1 MGKLLNILPVSDLRQ
16 NAAKVLKKI
25 RENQEPIIITQRGR
39 AAAVIIGVE
48 AYEKSEHDK
57 EILRLLAKGDREI
70 EIGEGYDLDSVLA
83 EADLI
88 LSQEPSLKS
97 ASHLLSEPSFCL
109 LSRIFDGINILQ
121 QPIFDSI
128 PKQFCE
134 GSRTF
139 LNPEESYPNFQNFPS
154 GK

>member
-70 EIGEGYDLDSVLA
+70 ETGEGYDLDSVLA

-88 LSQEPSLKS
+88 LSQEPS
-97 ASHLLSEPSFCL
+97 
-109 LSRIFDGINILQ
+109 
-121 QPIFDSI
+121 
-128 PKQFCE
+128 
-134 GSRTF
+134 
-139 LNPEESYPNFQNFPS
+139 
-154 GK
+154 

>member
-57 EILRLLAKGDREI
+57 EILRLLAKGDKEI
-70 EIGEGYDLDSVLA
+70 ETGEGYDLDTVLA

-88 LSQEPSLKS
+88 LSKEPS
-97 ASHLLSEPSFCL
+97 
-109 LSRIFDGINILQ
+109 
-121 QPIFDSI
+121 
-128 PKQFCE
+128 
-134 GSRTF
+134 
-139 LNPEESYPNFQNFPS
+139 
-154 GK
+154 

>member
-16 NAAKVLKKI
+16 SAAKILKKL
-25 RENQEPIIITQRGR
+25 RNSQEPIIITQRGR

-48 AYEKSEHDK
+48 AYEKLEHDK

-88 LSQEPSLKS
+88 LSKEPS
-97 ASHLLSEPSFCL
+97 
-109 LSRIFDGINILQ
+109 
-121 QPIFDSI
+121 
-128 PKQFCE
+128 
-134 GSRTF
+134 
-139 LNPEESYPNFQNFPS
+139 
-154 GK
+154 